1 MDGGADVGGIPCL
14 LQGLLREPLDAG
26 HVEPADGGQVKEDAG
41 AVAAGTRHGGR
52 LVQQGRRPCRVAGVE
67 VVVGRLDA
75 SSEEFQAVLGRCQ
88 RSRQLQQLG
97 GRVWGAPTAG
107 VPACLLQRSGHI
119 GVWTAGGKGKVPGP
133 LLRVDDQVRQ
143 AAMHAPPGLRH
154 GRGVDGRP
162 QEGVGEREPA
172 TGSLQDARLF
182 GPPQIGGCPVRPRRR
197 RDHQVLCRTG
207 GGGHDEEPIGRARR
221 ERGKPRREQPLEIAR
236 HGERFPGC
244 WPDTMLGEGPSDLER
259 EQRVAFGHPVDPQ
272 QDGVRETPLGSSSQ
286 KAGHRLLGQPADGQP
301 VEDRCRPGPAQAER
315 VAAGADAQRHQD
327 PDRRIL
333 QTADH
338 ERQRPGRG
346 HIQPLDIVDGDEHR
360 TGRGQRAQD
369 SQ

>member
-1 MDGGADVGGIPCL
+1 
-14 LQGLLREPLDAG
+14 
-26 HVEPADGGQVKEDAG
+26 VKEDVG
-41 AVAAGTRHGGR
+41 AVTAGTRHGAR
-52 LVQQGRRPCRVAGVE
+52 LVQQGRRPGRVAGVE

-75 SSEEFQAVLGRCQ
+75 SSEESRAVLGRCQ
-88 RSRQLQQLG
+88 RSRQLQQLS

-107 VPACLLQRSGHI
+107 VPACLLQRSCHI

-143 AAMHAPPGLRH
+143 AAMHAPPDLRH

-182 GPPQIGGCPVRPRRR
+182 GPLQIGGCPVRPRRR
-197 RDHQVLCRTG
+197 RDH
-207 GGGHDEEPIGRARR
+207 DEEPIGGARR
-221 ERGKPRREQPLEIAR
+221 ERGKPRREQPLEISR

-244 WPDTMLGEGPSDLER
+244 RPDTMLDEGPSDLER

-286 KAGHRLLGQPADGQP
+286 EAGHRLLGQP
-301 VEDRCRPGPAQAER
+301 GPAHPPDDGPRTPAPWPR
-315 VAAGADAQRHQD
+315 AAHPATGRRRWRRA
-327 PDRRIL
+327 PDR
-333 QTADH
+333 T
-338 ERQRPGRG
+338 RPARAGLPATRPTPLAGPVG
-346 HIQPLDIVDGDEHR
+346 HP
-360 TGRGQRAQD
+360 
-369 SQ
+369 